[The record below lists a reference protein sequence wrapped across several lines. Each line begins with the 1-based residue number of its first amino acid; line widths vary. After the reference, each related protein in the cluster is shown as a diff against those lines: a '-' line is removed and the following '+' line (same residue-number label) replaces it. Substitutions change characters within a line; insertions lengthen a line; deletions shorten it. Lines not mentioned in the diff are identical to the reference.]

1 MFTLYR
7 IGFCAGT
14 KSLPVWCEQTPRET
28 AQTVHTGSI
37 CALTNYSILNSF
49 IYFRNDSVH
58 TIQLKRHEKLSDTT
72 CTFFNIG
79 AVLRRDRYC
88 AGTGVLCLNGRY
100 IPIFIV
106 WTEAARNGTSSSPA
120 NCTGT
125 SVLRANWPTRY
136 GFRAGTKPMRYMVW
150 TPSCFTE
157 NPSCWERLACLLW
170 ASYREDKSHDKRG
183 KVTECCHN
191 VWIMIS

>member
-106 WTEAARNGTSSSPA
+106 WTEAARNGTSSSHCWHWPS
-120 NCTGT
+120 NRTVTDSEYLQHLFTSETIPIPFNYSCTKRHEK
-125 SVLRANWPTRY
+125 LYNIYIRNKM
-136 GFRAGTKPMRYMVW
+136 FR
-150 TPSCFTE
+150 
-157 NPSCWERLACLLW
+157 
-170 ASYREDKSHDKRG
+170 
-183 KVTECCHN
+183 
-191 VWIMIS
+191 I